1 MGRAVTSTRTTGFHA
16 GEIAVQ
22 QRAGSR
28 AGAAR
33 LAGMLDAPDLRG
45 GPAGFLGDRTFAA
58 LSARDRDGRLWIGA
72 LTGPRGFLQVTGPT
86 TLHVRTAPT
95 PPLDAL
101 PAGQPAGL
109 LAIEFARRRR
119 VRVNGTISA
128 AGVDGLTVDVDQA
141 YGNCPQ
147 YIQQRVLEPAPPT
160 AAAADLSRTDTMS
173 AADIA
178 LVRRSDTFLL
188 GTTHPDRGNDASHRG
203 GAPGFVRVE
212 DERTLWWPDYPGNTM
227 FNSLGNITVDP
238 TAALLFIDFGSGAT
252 LHLSGRAEVDWT
264 TTADGDDGATGRRV
278 RFTVEAVASG
288 GAIPLRAAGVAASP
302 YNPPLR

>member
-1 MGRAVTSTRTTGFHA
+1 VAGTSTSGFHP

-22 QRAGSR
+22 QRAGTR
-28 AGAAR
+28 ATAAR

-45 GPAGFLGDRTFAA
+45 GLAGFLADRSFAA
-58 LSARDRDGRLWIGA
+58 LSARDRDGRLWIAA
-72 LTGPRGFLQVTGPT
+72 LTGPRGFLDVTGT
-86 TLHVRTAPT
+86 STLHVRTTPG

-101 PAGQPAGL
+101 PPGQPVGL

-119 VRVNGTISA
+119 VRVNGTLSA

-147 YIQQRVLEPAPPT
+147 YIQQRLLEPIPPAE
-160 AAAADLSRTDTMS
+160 AAAHLRCSDAMS

-178 LVRRSDTFLL
+178 LVRRSDTFFL

-203 GAPGFVRVE
+203 GTPGFVRVE
-212 DERTLWWPDYPGNTM
+212 DDRTLWWPDYPGNTM
-227 FNSLGNITVDP
+227 FNSLGNLAVDP
-238 TAALLFIDFGSGAT
+238 TAALLFVDFESGAT
-252 LHLSGRAEVDWT
+252 LHLSGRAETDWST
-264 TTADGDDGATGRRV
+264 TTAGDDGDTGRRV

-288 GAIPLRAAGVAASP
+288 GAIPLRAVGVAASP